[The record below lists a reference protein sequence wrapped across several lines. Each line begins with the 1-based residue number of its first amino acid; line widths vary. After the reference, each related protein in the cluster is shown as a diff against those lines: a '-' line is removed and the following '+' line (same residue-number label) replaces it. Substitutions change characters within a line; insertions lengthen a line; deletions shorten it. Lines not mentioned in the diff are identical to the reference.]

1 MTNVEVTCEPTF
13 WPINLALG
21 KLLSLGWSTFE
32 WMKIVEL
39 LAMVVITIGTALG
52 GLRRLITIV
61 IPRQAKRVGEGEVG
75 RHSLII
81 VERIVKL

>member
-1 MTNVEVTCEPTF
+1 
-13 WPINLALG
+13 
-21 KLLSLGWSTFE
+21 
-32 WMKIVEL
+32 MKIVEL
-39 LAMVVITIGTALG
+39 LVMVVITIGTALG

-61 IPRQAKRVGEGEVG
+61 IPCQAKRVGEGEVG